1 MVIALS
7 LSYSNRE
14 EIQMEEKFSLLKKH
28 LAQIEDLE
36 GALRLMHWDQQT
48 YMPAGASQTRADQ
61 IATISRMAHELQT
74 RDELG
79 QLLEDLNHAV
89 DQWDYDSDEASII
102 RFNWREYQK
111 LVKIPAEKMEAFT
124 AASAMAYEVWKQAR
138 AESNFDLFSPHLDKL
153 LNLQLE
159 FTEFLGEGA
168 ENPYD
173 SLIDFYEPGMRAQV
187 VDNVFANLKSHLVNL
202 IKSIGEKGQVEDSF
216 LHIKPP
222 QDGLLE
228 LSRVMAEKLG
238 YSFEYGRLDLTTH
251 PFTSGNSYRDARIT
265 TRIQENDPISTL
277 FSSIHEAGHAIHRQ
291 QCSPSLYRTLTSQY
305 SMGIGE
311 SQSRL
316 YEMIIGRSRAFWI
329 YFYPQI
335 KDLFPTL
342 KDIAVETFYRAIN
355 KVQPGPIRVDADP
368 VTYGLHIMLRFELEN
383 LMLNGKIKVR
393 DLPEIWNAKME
404 EMLDLVPQNDA
415 RGVLQDVHWTGLMGY
430 FPSYLLGSIFAVQ
443 LWYKLCEELPET
455 DENMAAGEF
464 EQITHWLG
472 ERIHQHG
479 GKFTLHQIAERAVG
493 EPLSSEPFIHYL
505 KDKYGEIYEL

>member
-1 MVIALS
+1 
-7 LSYSNRE
+7 
-14 EIQMEEKFSLLKKH
+14 MEEKLSLLKEH
-28 LAQIEDLE
+28 LAEIEDLE
-36 GALRLMHWDQQT
+36 GALRLMRWDQQT
-48 YMPAGASQTRADQ
+48 YMPPGASQTRADQ

-79 QLLEDLNHAV
+79 QLLEDLNNAV

-124 AASAMAYEVWKQAR
+124 AASSMAYEVWKQAR
-138 AESNFDLFSPHLDKL
+138 AESDFDLFSPHLNRL
-153 LNLQLE
+153 LDLQLE
-159 FTEFLGEGA
+159 FTEFLGEGT

-173 SLIDFYEPGMRAQV
+173 SLIDFYEPGMLAQDI
-187 VDNVFANLKSHLVNL
+187 DNIFTNLKLNLVNL
-202 IKSIGEKGQVEDSF
+202 IKAIGEKSQVDDSS
-216 LHIKPP
+216 LHGTPP

-228 LSRVMAEKLG
+228 LSRVMADKLG
-238 YSFEYGRLDLTTH
+238 YSFEHGRLDLTTH

-265 TRIQENDPISTL
+265 TRIQENDPMSTI

-335 KDLFPTL
+335 KGLFSSL
-342 KDIAVETFYRAIN
+342 QDIPIEMFYRVIN
-355 KVQPGPIRVDADP
+355 KVQPGLIRVDADP

-383 LMLNGKIKVR
+383 LMLNGKIKVK
-393 DLPEIWNAKME
+393 DLPDIWNEKME
-404 EMLDLVPQNDA
+404 ETLGLLPHNDA
-415 RGVLQDVHWTGLMGY
+415 QGVLQDVHWTGLMGY

-443 LWYKLCEELPET
+443 LWYRLCEELPET
-455 DENMAAGEF
+455 DEKMARGDF
-464 EQITHWLG
+464 KHITHWLG
-472 ERIHQHG
+472 ERVHQHG
-479 GKFTLHQIAERAVG
+479 GKFTLNELAERAVG
-493 EPLSSEPFIHYL
+493 EPLSSAPFIHYL
-505 KDKYGEIYEL
+505 KDKYGEIYGV

>member
-1 MVIALS
+1 
-7 LSYSNRE
+7 
-14 EIQMEEKFSLLKKH
+14 MEEKFSLLKQH

-36 GALRLMHWDQQT
+36 GALRLMRWDQQT
-48 YMPAGASQTRADQ
+48 YMPTGASQTRADQ
-61 IATISRMAHELQT
+61 IATISRMVHELQT

-79 QLLEDLNHAV
+79 QLLEDLNNAV
-89 DQWDYDSDEASII
+89 NQWDYDSDEASII
-102 RFNWREYQK
+102 RINWREYQN

-124 AASAMAYEVWKQAR
+124 AASSMAYEVWKQAR
-138 AESNFDLFSPHLDKL
+138 AESNFDLFSPQLDKL

-159 FTEFLGEGA
+159 FTEFLGEGM

-173 SLIDFYEPGMRAQV
+173 SLIDFYEPGMLAQA
-187 VDNVFANLKSHLVNL
+187 VDNVFTNLKPKLVNL
-202 IKSIGEKGQVEDSF
+202 IQSIGEKNQLDDSF
-216 LHIKPP
+216 LHVTPP
-222 QDGLLE
+222 QHDLLE
-228 LSRVMAEKLG
+228 LSRDMADKLG
-238 YSFEYGRLDLTTH
+238 YSFEHGRLDLTTH

-265 TRIQENDPISTL
+265 TRIQENDPMSTI

-291 QCSPSLYRTLTSQY
+291 QCSPTLYRTMTSQY

-335 KDLFPTL
+335 KELFPSL
-342 KDIAVETFYRAIN
+342 KDIPVETFYRAIN
-355 KVQPGPIRVDADP
+355 KVQPGFIRVDADP

-393 DLPEIWNAKME
+393 DLPDIWNAKME
-404 EMLDLVPQNDA
+404 ETLGLVPHNDA
-415 RGVLQDVHWTGLMGY
+415 QGVLQDVHWTGLMGY

-443 LWYKLCEELPET
+443 LWYRLLEELPET
-455 DENMAAGEF
+455 DEKMAAGDF
-464 EQITHWLG
+464 KQITHWLG

-479 GKFTLHQIAERAVG
+479 GKFNLQEIAERAVG

-505 KDKYGEIYEL
+505 KDKYGEIYGV